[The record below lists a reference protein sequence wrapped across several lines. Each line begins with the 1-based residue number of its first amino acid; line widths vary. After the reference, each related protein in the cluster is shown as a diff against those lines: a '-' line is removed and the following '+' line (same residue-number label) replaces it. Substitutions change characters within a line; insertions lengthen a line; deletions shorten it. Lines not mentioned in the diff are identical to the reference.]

1 MTTKLQ
7 INLDKIEVCY
17 TASPEVIE
25 DLKDTRYR
33 ELEGFRF
40 YSTED
45 NGTKESYY
53 QIDIQ
58 LPDSSGVLDWVRFGS
73 MKVGSTFDNGED
85 APTYIW
91 IRIDNRMLY
100 TPVYPDT
107 PTATYLYFIADSL
120 SLNYNNITKVD
131 IAVDSNANYFSRIKR
146 AVRNMELTPIVL
158 GTAYPEKKEI
168 IKKLLYIHTA
178 DRERYRTGT
187 ISIASSDKDFA
198 LSVYN
203 KTEEIA
209 ESQKDYIKDWLNL
222 NDTIHRVEVRLKR
235 TAIKDYLSAK
245 GIALEDLYYKL
256 FDKEYQFSLF
266 SFFSDKLLRFRSGR
280 ESISVLEL

>member
-1 MTTKLQ
+1 MKNKLQ
-7 INLDKIEVCY
+7 LNLDKIEVCY

-40 YSTED
+40 FTTED
-45 NGTKESYY
+45 KGTKESHY

-58 LPDSSGVLDWVRFGS
+58 LPNGDGVLDWVRFGT
-73 MKVGSTFDNGED
+73 MKIGSTFDKEEE

-100 TPVYPDT
+100 TPIYPDT
-107 PTATYLYFIADSL
+107 PTATYIYFIADSL
-120 SLNYNNITKVD
+120 SLIYNNITKVD
-131 IAVDSNANYFSRIKR
+131 LAIDGNLNYFSRIKK

-178 DRERYRTGT
+178 DRVRYRTGT
-187 ISIASSDKDFA
+187 ISISSSEKDFS

-203 KTEEIA
+203 KSEEIT
-209 ESQKDYIKDWLNL
+209 ESGKDYIKEWTSL
-222 NDTIHRVEVRLKR
+222 NDTIHRVEVRMKR
-235 TAIKDYLSAK
+235 TALKDYLSSK
-245 GIALEDLYYKL
+245 GNTFEDLYCNL
-256 FDKEYQFSLF
+256 FDKETQFALF
-266 SFFSDKLLRFRSGR
+266 SYFSDKLLRFRSGR
-280 ESISVLEL
+280 NIISILEL

>member
-1 MTTKLQ
+1 MKSKLQ
-7 INLDKIEVCY
+7 INLDKLEVCY
-17 TASPEVIE
+17 TAHPEVIE
-25 DLKDTRYR
+25 ELKDTRYR

-45 NGTKESYY
+45 KGTKESHY

-58 LPDSSGVLDWVRFGS
+58 LPDSSGFLDWVRFGS
-73 MKVGSTFDNGED
+73 MKVGSTFDNEED

-100 TPVYPDT
+100 TQVYPDT

-120 SLNYNNITKVD
+120 SLNYNNITKLD
-131 IAVDSNANYFSRIKR
+131 IAIDGNQNYFSRIKR

-158 GTAYPEKKEI
+158 GTAYPERKEI

-187 ISIASSDKDFA
+187 ISISSSDKDFA

-203 KTEEIA
+203 KTEEIM

-222 NDTIHRVEVRLKR
+222 NDTIHRAEVRLKR
-235 TAIKDYLSAK
+235 TALKDYLQSRS
-245 GIALEDLYYKL
+245 LSFEELYYKL
-256 FDKEYQFSLF
+256 FDKETQFALF
-266 SFFSDKLLRFRSGR
+266 SHFSDKLLRFRSGR
-280 ESISVLEL
+280 DSLSVLEL